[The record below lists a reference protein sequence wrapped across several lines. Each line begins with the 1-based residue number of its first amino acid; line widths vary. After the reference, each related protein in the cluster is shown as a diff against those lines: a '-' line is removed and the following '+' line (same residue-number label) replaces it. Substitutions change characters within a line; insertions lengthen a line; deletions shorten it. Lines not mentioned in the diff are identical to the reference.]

1 MDIVIVDFVSPNNLE
16 FRELISQVQ
25 IFVKSERQFR
35 ILQLLTRELILLRR
49 GFLPTFLP
57 VQHPNAGA
65 ALSGHDVVTFARSDL
80 IRFEVPVALG
90 SKSPPRCGLD
100 SRARFP
106 DPVFIASRSRHWRA
120 RTKYFDLSVTDASRQ
135 MSSVDT
141 PRVCFSEL
149 HTSLVPGWAQRPN

>member
-65 ALSGHDVVTFARSDL
+65 ALSGHDVVTFVRSDL
-80 IRFEVPVALG
+80 IRFEG
-90 SKSPPRCGLD
+90 
-100 SRARFP
+100 
-106 DPVFIASRSRHWRA
+106 ASRTRKQVSAALRPR
-120 RTKYFDLSVTDASRQ
+120 FEGSVPRPGLHCKPKSSLAS
-135 MSSVDT
+135 SDKI
-141 PRVCFSEL
+141 F
-149 HTSLVPGWAQRPN
+149 